1 MSPCFTSGT
10 LKKTIEER
18 RLYITSI
25 LSKETFKNN
34 KDYIYQHPCLVL
46 VLLRSYF
53 CGSSLIA
60 LSKLHSKPTEIP
72 LVEAREQAANMIV
85 YLFTSYHYEC
95 HTKLQKQNSYY
106 YSIYL
111 IDQLMYAVN

>member
-1 MSPCFTSGT
+1 MSPCFTRSA
-10 LKKTIEER
+10 LVKKTIEER

-72 LVEAREQAANMIV
+72 LVEAREQQANMV
-85 YLFTSYHYEC
+85 VCLFNSHHYEYR
-95 HTKLQKQNSYY
+95 TKSQKRNSYY
-106 YSIYL
+106 YSVYL
-111 IDQLMYAVN
+111 IDQLM